1 MRKDTDIS
9 RRGTVGPAH
18 DRRKTA
24 VITDDGAE
32 IALVL
37 LDASLAATA
46 GSRFLHRGRMW
57 EISGSR
63 RGSRVLVAEP
73 AEMAQQ

>member
-1 MRKDTDIS
+1 MRKHTDIDRLGANPRT
-9 RRGTVGPAH
+9 RR
-18 DRRKTA
+18 RRKTA

-37 LDASLAATA
+37 LDAAEPAIA
-46 GSRFLHRGRMW
+46 GSLFSRQGRMW
-57 EISGSR
+57 EICGNR

-73 AEMAQQ
+73 AEWSHQ

>member
-1 MRKDTDIS
+1 MKNHIDID
-9 RRGTVGPAH
+9 RGGATWAGFG
-18 DRRKTA
+18 RRKTA

-37 LDASLAATA
+37 LGAAQPATT
-46 GSRFLHRGRMW
+46 GSRFSHRGRMW
-57 EISGSR
+57 EICGSR

-73 AEMAQQ
+73 VELRRK

>member
-1 MRKDTDIS
+1 MRNHTDID
-9 RRGTVGPAH
+9 RRGATPPECT
-18 DRRKTA
+18 RRKTA

-37 LDASLAATA
+37 LDAAQPAIA
-46 GSRFLHRGRMW
+46 GSRFSHRGRLW
-57 EISGSR
+57 EICGSR

-73 AEMAQQ
+73 AERPRQ